1 MLCREAVREPGLD
14 LLEHRVLVVEPVCC
28 MNVLLQLSG
37 PVAQPLQLDR
47 SGLISHDLTGEKI
60 GQSKRK

>member
-1 MLCREAVREPGLD
+1 MVLCREAMREPGLD

-28 MNVLLQLSG
+28 INVLLQLSG

-47 SGLISHDLTGEKI
+47 SWKEWVDIP
-60 GQSKRK
+60 